1 MKQVNKQELEQIV
14 KKSFSYADVCR
25 ALEVPPRGTYYTTI
39 KKLIK
44 DLDISHFNKGAWNK
58 GRKIKSASYQKAPI
72 QQILIENSPHTNSG
86 KLRARLIKE
95 GLKESKCEICGCTES
110 LELHHINGNHQDN
123 RLENMQILCANC
135 HRKTD
140 NFRGKG
146 IRAHKAASEWFIS
159 DEEAEQ
165 RYQMKLAKKREKRR
179 VPEHLRKVTPISP
192 KICPSCGKEFRPS
205 DRKQKYC
212 SPECYHNKNDNRPNI
227 ITLLKAFKEYNNFVK
242 VGKYFGVTDNAVR
255 KWCKLYKL
263 PIHSK
268 ELHKVLES
276 IEIK

>member
-25 ALEVPPRGTYYTTI
+25 ALEISPRGGNYARV
-39 KKLIK
+39 KELIK

-58 GRKIKSASYQKAPI
+58 GKKIKSTLYKKAPI
-72 QQILIENSPHTNSG
+72 QQVLIENSPHTNSSS
-86 KLRARLIKE
+86 LRIRLIKE
-95 GLKESKCEICGCTES
+95 GLKESKCEVCGCTES

-123 RLENMQILCANC
+123 RLENLQILCANC

-165 RYQMKLAKKREKRR
+165 RHQMKLEKRR
-179 VPEHLRKVTPISP
+179 VPEHLRKVTPISS

-212 SPECYHNKNDNRPNI
+212 SPECYHNKNDNRPDI
-227 ITLLKAFKEYNNFVK
+227 ISLLKAFKEYNSFVK
-242 VGKYFGVTDNAVR
+242 VGVFFGVTDNAVR

-268 ELHKVLES
+268 ELHQILES

>member
-58 GRKIKSASYQKAPI
+58 GRKIKSTSYQKAPI

-86 KLRARLIKE
+86 SLRIRLIKE
-95 GLKESKCEICGCTES
+95 GLKESKCEVCGCTES

-123 RLENMQILCANC
+123 RLENLQILCANC
-135 HRKTD
+135 HRKTN

-212 SPECYHNKNDNRPNI
+212 SPECYHNKNDNRPDI
-227 ITLLKAFKEYNNFVK
+227 ISLLKAFKEYNSFVK
-242 VGKYFGVTDNAVR
+242 VGIYFRVTDNAVR

>member
-25 ALEVPPRGTYYTTI
+25 ALEVSPRGGNYVRV

-44 DLDISHFNKGAWNK
+44 DLDISHFNRGAWNK
-58 GRKIKSASYQKAPI
+58 GRKIKSASYQEAPI

-86 KLRARLIKE
+86 KLRVRLIKE
-95 GLKESKCEICGCTES
+95 GLKENKCEVCGCAES

-123 RLENMQILCANC
+123 RLENLQILCANC

-146 IRAHKAASEWFIS
+146 IRAHKAASDWFIS

-165 RYQMKLAKKREKRR
+165 RHQMKLEKRR
-179 VPEHLRKVTPISP
+179 VPEHLRKVTPIPP
-192 KICPSCGKEFRPS
+192 KICPSCGKEFKPS
-205 DRKQKYC
+205 DRKQEYC
-212 SPECYHNKNDNRPNI
+212 SPECYHNKNDNRPDI
-227 ITLLKAFKEYNNFVK
+227 ISLLKAFKEYNSFVK
-242 VGKYFGVTDNAVR
+242 VGVFFGVTDNAVR

-268 ELHKVLES
+268 ELHKVLAS

>member
-25 ALEVPPRGTYYTTI
+25 ALEVPPKGSYYTTI

-44 DLDISHFNKGAWNK
+44 GLDISHFNKGAWNK
-58 GRKIKSASYQKAPI
+58 GRKIKSTYYQKAPI
-72 QQILIENSPHTNSG
+72 QQVLIENSPHTNSG
-86 KLRARLIKE
+86 KLRIRLIKE
-95 GLKESKCEICGCTES
+95 GLKENKCEICGCTES

-123 RLENMQILCANC
+123 RLENLQILCANC
-135 HRKTD
+135 HRKTN

-159 DEEAEQ
+159 DEEVEQ
-165 RYQMKLAKKREKRR
+165 RHQMKLEKRR
-179 VPEHLRKVTPISP
+179 VPEYLRKVTPILP
-192 KICPSCGKEFRPS
+192 KICPSCGKEFKPS
-205 DRKQKYC
+205 DRKQEYC
-212 SPECYHNKNDNRPNI
+212 SPECYHNKNDNRPDI

-242 VGKYFGVTDNAVR
+242 VGKHFGVTDNAVR